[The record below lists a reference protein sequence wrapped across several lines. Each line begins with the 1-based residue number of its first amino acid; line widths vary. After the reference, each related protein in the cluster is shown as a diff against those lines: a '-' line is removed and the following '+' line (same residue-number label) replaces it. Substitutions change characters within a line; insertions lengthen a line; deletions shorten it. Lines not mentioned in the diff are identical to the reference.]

1 MEMKM
6 KIALKDVASVYV
18 GRAGRCCCGCSGRHR
33 YAVAHRKA
41 SSKRRGYAVDND
53 EINDRQ
59 VKKVVGILEA
69 NPAAVDIHNGF
80 ISLEQGDKMYVA
92 YFVKR

>member
-1 MEMKM
+1 
-6 KIALKDVASVYV
+6 
-18 GRAGRCCCGCSGRHR
+18 
-33 YAVAHRKA
+33 VAHRKA